1 MKILLVNIFSK
12 IKQLGIET
20 FDIYSNIQKDSSN
33 QIENLKM
40 FSNDVN
46 EVKNLDRK
54 IIMLNFLINCCF
66 KSWLCCC
73 KCGTKAI
80 R

>member
-33 QIENLKM
+33 QIENLKINLKK
-40 FSNDVN
+40 NDELLVN
-46 EVKNLDRK
+46 EKK
-54 IIMLNFLINCCF
+54 
-66 KSWLCCC
+66 
-73 KCGTKAI
+73 
-80 R
+80 